1 MLRITRL
8 ADYAVLITCAFEGME
23 NKVVSAPD
31 IIKKTRLQKATV
43 NKVLATLV
51 KKKILIASRGVKG
64 GYKTVKKLEEISVR
78 ELIEAMEGPV
88 SLTSCIDKNAKDC
101 NLFNVCITKNTWS
114 LVNNAIKDALENI
127 KIPDMKNKTKTV
139 TFINK

>member
-8 ADYAVLITCAFEGME
+8 ADYAVLIACTFEGME
-23 NKVVSAPD
+23 NKVVSSSD
-31 IIKKTRLQKATV
+31 ITKKTRLQKATV

-51 KKKILIASRGVKG
+51 KKKILIASRGVNG
-64 GYKTVKKLEEISVR
+64 GYKTVKKFEEISVR

-88 SLTSCIDKNAKDC
+88 SLTSCIDENAKDC
-101 NLFNVCITKNTWS
+101 NLCNVCITKNAWS
-114 LVNNAIKDALENI
+114 LVNNAIKDTLENI
-127 KIPDMKNKTKTV
+127 KIPDMKNKTKTM